1 MRILTWLAATV
12 AISTGLISGV
22 EVVSAVRL
30 ADGTVYFAQPPSL
43 VSATTTFN
51 NVYMWGSTYYF
62 TLNVPQNAGEPLE
75 RVTIAQ
81 QEGID
86 DIEFELEDSRA
97 FEGTRRDKG
106 QRIALSAVG
115 GSNKRSLWVT
125 FDPPVS
131 PGKTVTIALYPV
143 RNPRYAGVYLFRVT
157 AFPAGEKTHGQF
169 LGFGRLH
176 FYLQPHEGSRHNS
189 TPFDGEM
196 NCGLSLCNRSVKI
209 VF

>member
-1 MRILTWLAATV
+1 MRISTWLAATV
-12 AISTGLISGV
+12 AISTGLLSGA
-22 EVVSAVRL
+22 EVASAVRL

-51 NVYMWGSTYYF
+51 DVYMWGSTYYF
-62 TLNVPQNAGEPLE
+62 TLNVPPNAGEPLE
-75 RVTIAQ
+75 RVAIAQ

-106 QRIALSAVG
+106 QRIALEAMEG
-115 GSNKRSLWVT
+115 DNKRSLSFT
-125 FDPPVS
+125 FDPPVP
-131 PGKTVTIALYPV
+131 PGKTVTIALNPV
-143 RNPRYAGVYLFRVT
+143 RNPRYAGVYLFGVT

-176 FYLQPHEGSRHNS
+176 FYE
-189 TPFDGEM
+189 
-196 NCGLSLCNRSVKI
+196 NRN
-209 VF
+209 FGWH